1 MNQPAEEPVRAGSE
15 RPLRWLLLASHVP
28 AGGGG
33 GGMIRYVVEL
43 ARGLQRTPEVELH
56 VVADETA
63 ATWWA
68 DELDSHDRVHA
79 VRSLPVP
86 VTSLLERRGWGLPTS
101 RISFDVVHGAK
112 HLLPPDTGALRL
124 LTVHDMLPLDRPWD
138 FGAAKRALLRG
149 PYLRSVREADA
160 IVCVSAATR
169 DRLCNYVPAA
179 AGRSKVVPLAASSTL
194 LTTAS
199 VEVAELAGTRFALV
213 VGDQSPRKNLP
224 LVIGAWPEVVA
235 KVPDAVLAVVGPPG
249 WGTTAL
255 GPGVERLR
263 REGSLRLLG
272 HIGDGELRWCYEHA
286 AVAAMPSL
294 LEGFGLPA
302 VEARAFG
309 APLLTSE
316 DPALGEASG
325 GHARIVPTTRPDL
338 WAAALVEAMSADR
351 GLGSTTAELDRSWD
365 DVARET
371 VKVARTALANRMPR
385 SRGGSAS

>member
-1 MNQPAEEPVRAGSE
+1 MDNPAGMGPD

-56 VVADETA
+56 VVADEA
-63 ATWWA
+63 AASWWA
-68 DELDSHDRVHA
+68 EELDSHDRVHP

-86 VTSLLERRGWGLPTS
+86 VTSLLERRGWGMPTS
-101 RISFDVVHGAK
+101 HTSFDVVHGAK
-112 HLLPPDTGALRL
+112 HLLPPESGALRL

-149 PYLRSVREADA
+149 PYLQSVREADA

-179 AGRSKVVPLAASSTL
+179 AGKSQVVGLAASSAL
-194 LTTAS
+194 LSTPS
-199 VEVAELAGTRFALV
+199 VEVAALVGARFALV

-235 KVPDAVLAVVGPPG
+235 AVPDAVLAVVGPPG

-272 HIGDGELRWCYEHA
+272 HVGDGELRWCYEHA
-286 AVAAMPSL
+286 RVAAMPSL

-316 DPALGEASG
+316 DPALGEAAAG
-325 GHARIVPTTRPDL
+325 QARIVSTTRQDL
-338 WAAALVEAMSADR
+338 WAGALIEAMSADR
-351 GLGSTTAELDRSWD
+351 ELASTTALLDRDWD
-365 DVARET
+365 DVALET
-371 VKVARTALANRMPR
+371 VAVARTALAGR
-385 SRGGSAS
+385 SPQGRRKDAS